1 MWYNAIIRLRI
12 IKMVDAGHSIKQDE
26 NYQADLFEDLHRS
39 I

>member
-12 IKMVDAGHSIKQDE
+12 IKMVDAGHSIKQDKDDK
-26 NYQADLFEDLHRS
+26 ADLFEDLHGS